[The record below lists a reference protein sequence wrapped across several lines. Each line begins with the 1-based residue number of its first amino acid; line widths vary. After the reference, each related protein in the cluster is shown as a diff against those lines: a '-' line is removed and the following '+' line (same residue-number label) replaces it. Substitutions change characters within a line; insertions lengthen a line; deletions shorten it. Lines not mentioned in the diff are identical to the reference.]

1 MRILFVA
8 NFFPPTHTAGTETY
22 THGLARTLREWGHD
36 VRVVCAGTFDVG
48 DSHIPDATTDEVDGI
63 HVTRLHFN
71 WQRARDIFM
80 DLAGN
85 EDVGNWFAAYLHA
98 WRPDV
103 VHVTSCDTLSP
114 SVITVAKAHE
124 LPVIVTLTDFWFLC
138 MRHTLLKGDG
148 TLCCGPESA
157 WGCLQC
163 LAHDAKA
170 YTVPRA
176 VLPEAVVRAGLTW
189 ASTKP
194 LLTRQR
200 GLRGVLGDVARR
212 QETVRSALLQADI
225 ILAPT
230 AFLRMMFVRNGY
242 PPDRISVSAYGMDDG
257 WVPED
262 REKTPAAGVRIG
274 YLGQIEPLK
283 GVDLLVRAF
292 RRVAT
297 PDATLTLYGND
308 AKNPAYTAELR
319 RLSEEDPRIHFAG
332 PFSRDERA
340 AVLRNLDVV
349 VVPSRW
355 YENAP
360 IVIAEAHAMRTPVIA
375 ANLGGMAEVVRDDT
389 DGMLFAPDDI
399 DDLTR
404 CLQRVID
411 EPGLLASMRTQIQ
424 APRTIADDA
433 RALIA
438 RYEGIVALPVVT
450 RRRVTP
456 GETDQKTLSLC
467 IANAI
472 TAQRFEG
479 TDVREGV

>member
-22 THGLARTLREWGHD
+22 THGLARALREWGHD
-36 VRVVCAGTFDVG
+36 VRVLCAGTFDAG
-48 DSHIPDATTDEVDGI
+48 DSHIPTATTDEVDGI

-80 DLAGN
+80 DLAEN
-85 EDVGNWFAAYLHA
+85 DEVGDWYAAYLRA

-114 SVITVAKAHE
+114 SVITVAKAHD
-124 LPVIVTLTDFWFLC
+124 LPVVVTLTDFWFLC

-148 TLCCGPESA
+148 TLCDGPQSA

-163 LAHDAKA
+163 LAHDAKV

-176 VLPEAVVRAGLTW
+176 VLPEAIVRAGLTW
-189 ASTKP
+189 ASTRP

-212 QETVRSALLQADI
+212 QETVRAALLQADV

-230 AFLRMMFVRNGY
+230 AFLRTMFVRNGY
-242 PPDRISVSAYGMDDG
+242 PADRILVSPYGLDDG

-262 REKTPAAGVRIG
+262 REKTPAPGIRIG

-283 GVDLLVRAF
+283 GVHLLVQAF
-292 RRVAT
+292 RRIMA
-297 PDATLTLYGND
+297 PDATLTLHGDD
-308 AKNPAYTAELR
+308 AKNPTYTDELR
-319 RLSEEDPRIHFAG
+319 RLSGGDPRIRFAG
-332 PFSRDERA
+332 PFKRNGRA
-340 AVLRNLDVV
+340 TVLRNLDIV

-360 IVIAEAHAMRTPVIA
+360 IVIAEAQAMGTPVIA
-375 ANLGGMAEVVRDDT
+375 ANLGGMAEVVRDGV
-389 DGMLFAPDDI
+389 DGLLFAPDDV
-399 DDLTR
+399 DDLAR
-404 CLQRVID
+404 CLQRVVD
-411 EPGLLASMRTQIQ
+411 EPLLLPGLRTAIIF
-424 APRTIADDA
+424 PRTVMDDA
-433 RALIA
+433 RELLC
-438 RYEGIVALPVVT
+438 RYQAAMCRG
-450 RRRVTP
+450 
-456 GETDQKTLSLC
+456 GSSGK
-467 IANAI
+467 
-472 TAQRFEG
+472 G
-479 TDVREGV
+479 TTGRSYTFVGST